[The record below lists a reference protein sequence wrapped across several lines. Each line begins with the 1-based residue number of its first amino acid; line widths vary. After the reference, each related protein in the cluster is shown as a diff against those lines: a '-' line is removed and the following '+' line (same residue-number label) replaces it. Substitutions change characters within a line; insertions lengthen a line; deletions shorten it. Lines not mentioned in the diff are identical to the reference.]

1 LIVGLPTLYQSHS
14 TTSAS
19 GATVRHDD
27 EGWHLLL
34 SPSIGPDPATFA
46 PIPNAHYIQISK
58 TKYSHRTARL
68 HSRLSPLRFLGR
80 YLSDSRLSP
89 LRFLGRYLSDSR
101 LSPLQFLGRY
111 RPARVLLLHSTEV
124 SQPSCLDY
132 LCCFLFIM

>member
-1 LIVGLPTLYQSHS
+1 MIVGLPTLYQSHS

-89 LRFLGRYLSDSR
+89 L
-101 LSPLQFLGRY
+101 QFLGRY

>member
-89 LRFLGRYLSDSR
+89 L
-101 LSPLQFLGRY
+101 QFLGRY